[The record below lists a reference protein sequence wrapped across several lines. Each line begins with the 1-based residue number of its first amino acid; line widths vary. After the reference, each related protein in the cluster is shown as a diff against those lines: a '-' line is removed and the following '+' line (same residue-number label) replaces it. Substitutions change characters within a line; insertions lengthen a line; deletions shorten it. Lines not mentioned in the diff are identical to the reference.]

1 MRLGDFAVVFD
12 FLPTGV
18 ADCQALALRTCLQIT
33 AARTQHPGAGAET
46 WVNHAR
52 GRIPK
57 SQAAGSRDLNTQI
70 FSLTLQYFLRLSLE
84 GAVWASGSIRFLP
97 VALSD
102 SCCSRR

>member
-1 MRLGDFAVVFD
+1 M
-12 FLPTGV
+12 

-33 AARTQHPGAGAET
+33 AAGTEHPGAGAET

-84 GAVWASGSIRFLP
+84 RAVWASGSIRFLLQQA
-97 VALSD
+97 VKRRGKEALVGVV
-102 SCCSRR
+102 CLVL